1 MTEQLP
7 DLDRPA
13 RRAAARLA
21 RRDHRRRGR
30 HRRGQVPAGR
40 RRRGDD
46 RLGLLRHGPG
56 YARVLVDE
64 LSDWMAR
71 KGFRTVAELR
81 GLLSVPAGGDEAG
94 YERAGYVTALQAAN
108 SHAGPW

>member
-1 MTEQLP
+1 VARYLLAGADVVMT
-7 DLDRPA
+7 A
-13 RRAAARLA
+13 SA
-21 RRDHRRRGR
+21 
-30 HRRGQVPAGR
+30 
-40 RRRGDD
+40 
-46 RLGLLRHGPG
+46 LLRPGPG

-81 GLLSVPAGGDEAG
+81 GLLSVPAGGDETG